1 MSQRSR
7 LSGLSALSATSNHST
22 TNLEDL
28 YQYTLRIAYLTH
40 LTTARAHALALHEE
54 AAANITTP
62 NSPPSKLGSLHRPH
76 LRHQAET
83 WTNALFSIGD
93 VFKDAGGSKDGKSA
107 KFPKELVKV
116 LKDKIEG
123 IAKGTDRHHQDMLLR
138 STFGV
143 FYGTYTG
150 DGFLK
155 QLKENRKIEELILS
169 FVTTATNVL
178 KKRLDG
184 DEWKVHLN
192 AQVGIFVTIIRDCL
206 RSKDVKGVSP
216 ELNARL
222 DSYASKLVPPDL
234 DRPSASSRP
243 DLRHSTH
250 LSSPVIPHASSSTD
264 SHSISPW
271 AISHSV
277 HDMSSALL
285 VGQLFGVSESQL
297 QKDVNAIRKFCT
309 EKVRPSLS
317 SLALCP
323 KIRN

>member
-7 LSGLSALSATSNHST
+7 LSTHSATSNHST
-22 TNLEDL
+22 STNLDQL
-28 YQYTLRIAYLTH
+28 YQYTLRVAYISYLTS
-40 LTTARAHALALHEE
+40 ARSQALAHQEE
-54 AAANITTP
+54 SSLNTP
-62 NSPPSKLGSLHRPH
+62 NLPPSKLPSLHRPH

-93 VFKDAGGSKDGKSA
+93 VFKDASGSKDGKSA

-116 LKDKIEG
+116 LRDKIER
-123 IAKGTDRHHQDMLLR
+123 IAKGTDQYHQDMLLR

-143 FYGTYTG
+143 FYGTYTS

-169 FVTTATNVL
+169 FVTTATTVL

-192 AQVGIFVTIIRDCL
+192 SQVGIFVTIIRDCL

-222 DSYASKLVPPDL
+222 DSYASKLVPPNL
-234 DRPSASSRP
+234 D
-243 DLRHSTH
+243 
-250 LSSPVIPHASSSTD
+250 PHALGRTDYRQSLHIATNVSPHPSTSAD
-264 SHSISPW
+264 TTSISPW
-271 AISHSV
+271 AVSYSV
-277 HDMSSALL
+277 QDMSSILL
-285 VGQLFGVSESQL
+285 VGLLFGVSEAQL
-297 QKDVNAIRKFCT
+297 QKDVNVIRKICT
-309 EKVRPSLS
+309 EKVEISF
-317 SLALCP
+317 
-323 KIRN
+323 